1 MEQYLINDYDVFEDI
16 KWLTDE
22 SQIEN
27 YFTDNYDDLFD
38 CGQGYYQDEANLI
51 CKIKDKFYEVT
62 VKADIGSQR
71 QDRGDDIYFVD
82 YINSVEYEEI
92 DKPLPKDREIVT
104 YTISLTKSEKVSLE
118 NFMNENSLK
127 YELDEK

>member
-51 CKIKDKFYEVT
+51 CKVKDKFYEVA

>member
-1 MEQYLINDYDVFEDI
+1 MEQYLINDYDVFEDV

-22 SQIEN
+22 SQIES

-51 CKIKDKFYEVT
+51 CKVKDKFYEVT

-92 DKPLPKDREIVT
+92 DKPSPKDREIVT
-104 YTISLTKSEKVSLE
+104 YKISLTKSEKVSLE
-118 NFMNENSLK
+118 NFMNENLLK
-127 YELDEK
+127 YELDEQ

>member
-51 CKIKDKFYEVT
+51 CKIKDKFYGVT

-127 YELDEK
+127 YDLDEK

>member
-51 CKIKDKFYEVT
+51 CKIKDKFYGVT
-62 VKADIGSQR
+62 VKADIRSQR

-127 YELDEK
+127 YELD

>member
-1 MEQYLINDYDVFEDI
+1 MEQYLINDYDVFEDV

-38 CGQGYYQDEANLI
+38 CGQGYYQAEANLI
-51 CKIKDKFYEVT
+51 CKVKDEFYEVA
-62 VKADIGSQR
+62 VKANIGSQR
-71 QDRGDDIYFVD
+71 QDRGDDFYFVD
-82 YINSVEYEEI
+82 YIKSVEYEEI